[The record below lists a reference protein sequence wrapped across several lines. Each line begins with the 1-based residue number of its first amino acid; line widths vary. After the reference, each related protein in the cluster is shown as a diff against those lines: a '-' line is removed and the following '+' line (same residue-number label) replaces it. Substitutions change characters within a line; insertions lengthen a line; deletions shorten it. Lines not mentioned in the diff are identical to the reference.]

1 MTVHLQTFAFFQ
13 QQISLKT
20 SVSLIVSFLKMF
32 LIYPQSSHNY
42 IPDKRFFLFDFCT

>member
-13 QQISLKT
+13 QQISF
-20 SVSLIVSFLKMF
+20 VSFLKMF